1 MLMAISSHPPTE
13 QAAFLPEHP
22 SSARILVAED
32 PFVSSF
38 LRTVLQRHGFEVVIG
53 EALRASE
60 LLSQGEVG
68 ADLLITNQ
76 PELFLDLAGTV
87 RLLYIAATPDADL
100 ASRFANCRVLRKPF
114 RNDDLLAAVED
125 LAHSDIP

>member
-1 MLMAISSHPPTE
+1 MAITSQAPTTPS
-13 QAAFLPEHP
+13 AFLARSPNC
-22 SSARILVAED
+22 ARILVAED
-32 PFVSSF
+32 PFIGSF
-38 LRTVLQRHGFEVVIG
+38 LRNVLQRQGHQVVIG
-53 EALRASE
+53 EAQRASE
-60 LLSQGEVG
+60 LLHHGDV
-68 ADLLITNQ
+68 APDLVITNQ
-76 PELFLDLAGTV
+76 PDAFLDLAGTV